1 MADDM
6 YNKLAHDLL
15 HKDAGELLTRQD
27 GMTLDLSRGIA
38 KCLAL
43 CMQMMKSKLKGSDI
57 KTMRQESEKF
67 GIPDQ
72 ASKEVE
78 SAVDGFWK
86 DAEQEV
92 TFRLDKIN
100 AKIERTKAAPNL
112 YVDDVCLHNGLKY
125 HYLDNACTEYMTKR
139 IVTEVLP
146 HQCTFTLLYNSKTF
160 EY

>member
-15 HKDAGELLTRQD
+15 HKDAGEPLTRQD

-72 ASKEVE
+72 ASKKVE

-92 TFRLDKIN
+92 TFRLDKID
-100 AKIERTKAAPNL
+100 AKIGSIFLTRSEQATGRGK
-112 YVDDVCLHNGLKY
+112 
-125 HYLDNACTEYMTKR
+125 KR
-139 IVTEVLP
+139 ISIKLSV
-146 HQCTFTLLYNSKTF
+146 YN
-160 EY
+160 